1 MSFPNKTEQF
11 LKSIENFLIICENS
25 SFDFDRQREK
35 LNNILNDLNSFD
47 FKLVQL
53 IEVGKVCV
61 GRISFE
67 QEIFKHFPFNRSLK
81 ILSK

>member
-1 MSFPNKTEQF
+1 MSFPIKTDQF

-25 SFDFDRQREK
+25 SFDFGRQREK

-53 IEVGKVCV
+53 IEVGKV
-61 GRISFE
+61 RTAMSTSFR
-67 QEIFKHFPFNRSLK
+67 N
-81 ILSK
+81 